1 MSCDGTQL
9 LMLAAL
15 QLRAAFDD
23 NRCCIRQRVIAVII
37 CIIIKLNRAFDNV
50 VATLKVSANDAVSAP
65 GDLTDGGL
73 GQHQQRTFSVHFQY
87 FKFFNRFS
95 VRSLGGPS
103 VRM

>member
-15 QLRAAFDD
+15 QLRAAFDV
-23 NRCCIRQRVIAVII
+23 NRCCIRQRVITLII

-50 VATLKVSANDAVSAP
+50 VATLKVSANDAVS

-73 GQHQQRTFSVHFQY
+73 GQHQEDFLSSFPI
-87 FKFFNRFS
+87 F
-95 VRSLGGPS
+95 
-103 VRM
+103 